1 MGLSNDLI
9 SQFVKATKDD
19 TKQKTESTVYGETV
33 YYKGETYVKLDGSEL
48 LTPVK
53 STTDTIPGDRVAVMI
68 KDHTATITG
77 NLSSPSARKSQVD
90 GIGNKISEFEIVIAD
105 KVSTKE
111 LDAERGRIDDLISD
125 NVFIKETLTAHDANI
140 TNLTTDNATINEKL
154 DANEADISKLKTD
167 KLDAEYASLNY
178 AKIDELNA
186 TDAKIGSLQS
196 VVGEFQN
203 LTTTNFAAVNGLID
217 DLEANKLSAK
227 DAELKYVNINWS
239 NIEKADIGEFFAKSG
254 IIENITVGDATI
266 TGNLVGITI
275 SGDLIEGN
283 TIVAEKLVIKG
294 EDGLY
299 YKLNTDGVKTETE
312 QTDYNSING
321 TVIKAKS
328 ITATKIDV
336 KDLVAF
342 DATIGGF
349 KITNNTIYSG
359 VKETVDNTTRGI
371 YLDNDGQIAF
381 GDTNNYIK
389 YYRNQNGDYK
399 LEITAENILFGSEK
413 KTVETV
419 VNENIG
425 TAVTENLGNYYTKG
439 ETEAAINLSAN
450 KITSTVSSTYATKTE
465 LSTVEQTTEGISV
478 RLTTAEGTIN
488 AANLN
493 ASNALSAANAAQ
505 TAVNDASKVATNY
518 LSFNG
523 NGLVIGDMTANTLGN
538 NVLIDSD
545 SLDIRQ
551 GTTVLA
557 SYGPEYIYIGKSN
570 RKATIDL
577 ADGVARLYNEDNTNE
592 DYSRFVI
599 EADHSIKLNTKH
611 GIFENVC
618 YENASEYSS
627 ASIDMETILPWDP
640 ESTQTKPVIT
650 LSATNSDIDGGTFYH
665 TSYIQVDS
673 EGITIDNNTGGMGDA
688 HSTIQLSGYST
699 AIITGELEIIASEP
713 IYIKDHLA
721 FPTAGKLYAWANDN
735 KGHIPVFEGVSSS
748 GNTVINY
755 GGYSNKCG
763 GTNIY
768 GTDVLLYSANAGNS
782 GYRPYFRAGD
792 VITANL
798 IYTAGFVSTGG
809 TKVYFTIP
817 LTRYVLGDPTITFT
831 STTGFI
837 IRQNGKYTHGS
848 ADGTYVKPKSVEV
861 TINSFGIRVN
871 ATFSKTTN
879 AVNNAPCG
887 IAWSGNITFS

>member
-9 SQFVKATKDD
+9 SQFVKVTKDN

-90 GIGNKISEFEIVIAD
+90 GIGNKISEFEIIIAD

-178 AKIDELNA
+178 AKIDALNA
-186 TDAKIGSLQS
+186 TDAKIGTLQGD
-196 VVGEFQN
+196 VGEFKN
-203 LTTTNFAAVNGLID
+203 LTTTNFAAINGLID

-254 IIENITVGDATI
+254 IIENVTVGDATI

-389 YYRNQNGDYK
+389 YYRDQNGDYK

-450 KITSTVSSTYATKTE
+450 TITSTVSSTYATKTE

-478 RLTTAEGTIN
+478 RLTTAEGNIN
-488 AANLN
+488 TANLN
-493 ASNALSAANAAQ
+493 ASNALSASNAAQ
-505 TAVNDASKVATNY
+505 AAVNDASKVATNY

-592 DYSRFVI
+592 NYSRFVI
-599 EADHSIKLNTKH
+599 EADHSIKLSTRN
-611 GIFENVC
+611 GIFEHVH
-618 YENASEYSS
+618 YDNASESS
-627 ASIDMETILPWDP
+627 EATIHMETILPWDP
-640 ESTQTKPVIT
+640 ESTQTKPLIT
-650 LSATNSDIDGGTFYH
+650 LSAINRDFNDTFYH
-665 TSYIQVDS
+665 TSYIEIESQ
-673 EGITIDNNTGGMGDA
+673 GITIDNNMRGDA
-688 HSTIQLSGYST
+688 HSRIHLAGYY
-699 AIITGELEIIASEP
+699 AYINAGQLEISASEP
-713 IYIKDHLA
+713 IYIYDHLA
-721 FPTAGKLYAWANDN
+721 FPTAGKLYGWANN
-735 KGHIPVFEGVSSS
+735 VGNIPVFEGVSTS

-755 GGYSNKCG
+755 GGYSNRCG

-768 GTDVLLYSANAGNS
+768 GTDVVLYSANAGNS
-782 GYRPYFRAGD
+782 GYRPYFRTGD

-798 IYTAGFVSTGG
+798 IHTAGFVSTKG
-809 TKVYFTIP
+809 TTVYFTIP

-831 STTGFI
+831 STTGFM

-848 ADGTYVKPKSVEV
+848 DAGKYVKPKSVEV
-861 TINSFGIRVN
+861 ALNSFGIRVN
-871 ATFSKTTN
+871 AVFSNATN

>member
-9 SQFVKATKDD
+9 SQFVKVTKDN

-154 DANEADISKLKTD
+154 TAAEADISKLKTD
-167 KLDAEYASLNY
+167 KLDAEYASINY
-178 AKIDELNA
+178 AKIDALNA
-186 TDAKIGSLQS
+186 TDAKIGTLQGD
-196 VVGEFQN
+196 VGEFKN

-227 DAELKYVNINWS
+227 DAELTYVNINWS
-239 NIEKADIGEFFAKSG
+239 NIGKADIGEFFAKSG

-349 KITNNTIYSG
+349 KITDSAIYSG

-450 KITSTVSSTYATKTE
+450 TITSTVSSTYATKTE

-478 RLTTAEGTIN
+478 RLTTAEGNIN
-488 AANLN
+488 AANSN
-493 ASNALSAANAAQ
+493 ASNALSASNAAQ
-505 TAVNDASKVATNY
+505 AAVNDASKVATNF

-611 GIFENVC
+611 GIFENVQ
-618 YENASEYSS
+618 YVNGNEASE
-627 ASIDMETILPWDP
+627 ATIHMETILPWDP
-640 ESTQTKPVIT
+640 ENTRTVPVIT
-650 LSATNSDIDGGTFYH
+650 LSASNYDSNGTFDYSSYIAVESTSVYLYSDIGGEE
-665 TSYIQVDS
+665 TSSI
-673 EGITIDNNTGGMGDA
+673 
-688 HSTIQLSGYST
+688 HLSGSSAYIN
-699 AIITGELEIIASEP
+699 ANYLEITASQP
-713 IYIKDHLA
+713 IMIHDSLA
-721 FPTAGKLYAWANDN
+721 FPTAGTIFAWANDRV
-735 KGHIPVFEGVSSS
+735 GYIPVFEGASSS

-755 GGYSNKCG
+755 GGY
-763 GTNIY
+763 TNNSGNTHIY
-768 GTDVLLYSANAGNS
+768 GNDINIFSANAGNS

-792 VITANL
+792 VITGDL
-798 IYTAGFVSTGG
+798 IHTAGYVSTGG

-817 LTRYVLGDPTITFT
+817 LTRPVLGNPTITFT
-831 STTGFI
+831 STTGFM

-861 TINSFGIRVN
+861 TVNNFGIRVN

-879 AVNNAPCG
+879 AVNNTPCG
-887 IAWSGNITFS
+887 IAWSGNIRFS

>member
-9 SQFVKATKDD
+9 SQFVKVTKDN

-125 NVFIKETLTAHDANI
+125 NVYVKETLTAHDANI

-186 TDAKIGSLQS
+186 TDAKIGTLQGD
-196 VVGEFQN
+196 VGEFKN
-203 LTTTNFAAVNGLID
+203 LTTTNFTAVNGLID

-227 DAELKYVNINWS
+227 DAELTYVNINWS
-239 NIEKADIGEFFAKSG
+239 NIGKTEIGEFFAKSG
-254 IIENITVGDATI
+254 IINNVIVGDETI
-266 TGNLVGITI
+266 TGKLVGVTI
-275 SGDLIEGN
+275 SGDLIEGD

-349 KITNNTIYSG
+349 KITNNAIYSG

-389 YYRNQNGDYK
+389 YYRDQNGDYK

-450 KITSTVSSTYATKTE
+450 TITSTVSSTYATKTE

-478 RLTTAEGTIN
+478 RLTTAEGNIN

-493 ASNALSAANAAQ
+493 ASNALSASNAAQ
-505 TAVNDASKVATNY
+505 AAVNDASKVATNF

-577 ADGVARLYNEDNTNE
+577 ADGVARLYNEDNSTNK
-592 DYSRFVI
+592 DFSRFVI

-611 GIFENVC
+611 GIFENV
-618 YENASEYSS
+618 YYVNDSEASE
-627 ASIDMETILPWDP
+627 ATIHMETLLPWDP
-640 ESTQTKPVIT
+640 ESTQTVPVIT
-650 LSATNSDIDGGTFYH
+650 LSATNYDSNATFYH
-665 TSYIQVDS
+665 NSYIQVES
-673 EGITIDNNTGGMGDA
+673 KGIVINSDRGGDECSNI
-688 HSTIQLSGYST
+688 HLSGSST
-699 AIITGELEIIASEP
+699 YINTNYLEITASQP
-713 IYIKDHLA
+713 IFIHDNLA
-721 FPTAGKLYAWANDN
+721 FPTNGKIFAWANDRI
-735 KGHIPVFEGVSSS
+735 GFIPVFEGVSSS

-755 GGYSNKCG
+755 GGYLNKCG
-763 GTNIY
+763 NTNIY
-768 GTDVLLYSANAGNS
+768 GTDILLYSANAGDS

-798 IYTAGFVSTGG
+798 IHTAGFVSTKG
-809 TKVYFTIP
+809 TTVYFSIP

-831 STTGFI
+831 STSGFI

-848 ADGTYVKPKSVEV
+848 DAGKYVKPKSVEV
-861 TINSFGIRVN
+861 ALNSFGIRVN
-871 ATFSKTTN
+871 AVFSNTTN

>member
-9 SQFVKATKDD
+9 SQFVKVTKDN

-33 YYKGETYVKLDGSEL
+33 YYKGETYVRLDGSEL

-77 NLSSPSARKSQVD
+77 NLSSPSARKKHVD
-90 GIGNKISEFEIVIAD
+90 EIGNKISEFEIIIAD

-154 DANEADISKLKTD
+154 TANEADISKLKTD

-178 AKIDELNA
+178 AKIDALNA

-203 LTTTNFAAVNGLID
+203 LTTTNFTAVNGLID

-227 DAELKYVNINWS
+227 DAELTYVNINWS
-239 NIEKADIGEFFAKSG
+239 NIGKTEIGEFFAKSG
-254 IIENITVGDATI
+254 IINNVIVGDETI
-266 TGNLVGITI
+266 TGKLVGVTI

-342 DATIGGF
+342 GATIGGF

-439 ETEAAINLSAN
+439 ETEAAISLSAN
-450 KITSTVSSTYATKTE
+450 TITSTVSSTYATKTE

-478 RLTTAEGTIN
+478 RLTTAEGNIN

-493 ASNALSAANAAQ
+493 ASNALSASNAAQ
-505 TAVNDASKVATNY
+505 AAVNDASKVATNY

-523 NGLVIGDMTANTLGN
+523 NGLVIGDMTSNTLGN

-545 SLDIRQ
+545 SLDIRR

-592 DYSRFVI
+592 NYSRFVI
-599 EADHSIKLNTKH
+599 EADHSIKLSTRN
-611 GIFENVC
+611 GIFEHVH
-618 YENASEYSS
+618 YDNASESS
-627 ASIDMETILPWDP
+627 EATIHMETILPWDP
-640 ESTQTKPVIT
+640 KSTQTKPIIT
-650 LSATNSDIDGGTFYH
+650 LSATNRDFNDTFYH
-665 TSYIQVDS
+665 NSYIQVES
-673 EGITIDNNTGGMGDA
+673 QGITIDNNMRGDA
-688 HSTIQLSGYST
+688 HSNIHLAGYYT
-699 AIITGELEIIASEP
+699 YINAGQLEITASEP
-713 IYIKDHLA
+713 IYIYDHLA
-721 FPTAGKLYAWANDN
+721 FPKTGKIYGWADG
-735 KGHIPVFEGVSSS
+735 KGNIPVFEGVSSS

-755 GGYSNKCG
+755 GGYSNNCG
-763 GTNIY
+763 STNIY
-768 GTDVLLYSANAGNS
+768 GTDVGLYSANAGNS

-798 IYTAGFVSTGG
+798 IHTAGFVSTDSS
-809 TKVYFTIP
+809 TVYFTIP
-817 LTRYVLGDPTITFT
+817 LTRYVLGNPTITFT
-831 STTGFI
+831 STSGFI

-848 ADGTYVKPKSVEV
+848 ASGKYVKPRSVEV
-861 TINSFGIRVN
+861 TVNSFGIRVN
-871 ATFSKTTN
+871 AVFSNKTN

-887 IAWSGNITFS
+887 IVWSGNITFS

>member
-1 MGLSNDLI
+1 MALSNDLI

-19 TKQKTESTVYGETV
+19 KKEKKETTVYGETV

-90 GIGNKISEFEIVIAD
+90 GIGNKISEFEIIIAD

-125 NVFIKETLTAHDANI
+125 NVFVKETLTAHDANI
-140 TNLTTDNATINEKL
+140 TNLTTDNANITEKL
-154 DANEADISKLKTD
+154 NANEADISKLKTD

-178 AKIDELNA
+178 AKIDALNA
-186 TDAKIGSLQS
+186 TDAKIGNLQS

-239 NIEKADIGEFFAKSG
+239 NIGKTEIGEFFAKSG

-389 YYRNQNGDYK
+389 YYRDQNGDYK

-478 RLTTAEGTIN
+478 RLTTAEGNIN
-488 AANLN
+488 TANSN
-493 ASNALSAANAAQ
+493 ASNALSASNAAQ
-505 TAVNDASKVATNY
+505 AAVNDASKVATNY
-518 LSFNG
+518 LRFNG

-577 ADGVARLYNEDNTNE
+577 ADGVARLYNEDNSTNK
-592 DYSRFVI
+592 DFSRFVI
-599 EADHSIKLNTKH
+599 ESEHSIKLNTKH
-611 GIFENVC
+611 GIFENVQ
-618 YENASEYSS
+618 YVNDSEASE
-627 ASIDMETILPWDP
+627 AIIHMETLLPWDP
-640 ESTQTKPVIT
+640 ESTQTVPLIT
-650 LSATNSDIDGGTFYH
+650 LSATNYDSNVTFYH
-665 TSYIQVDS
+665 NSYIQVES
-673 EGITIDNNTGGMGDA
+673 KGITINSDRGGDEA
-688 HSTIQLSGYST
+688 SLIHLSGSST
-699 AIITGELEIIASEP
+699 YINTNYLEITASQP
-713 IYIKDHLA
+713 IFIHDNLA
-721 FPTAGKLYAWANDN
+721 FPTTGKLFAWAND
-735 KGHIPVFEGVSSS
+735 GIGYIPVFEGVSSS

-763 GTNIY
+763 STNIY
-768 GTDVLLYSANAGNS
+768 GTDILLYSANAGDS

-792 VITANL
+792 VISANL
-798 IYTAGFVSTGG
+798 IHTAGFVSTGG

-817 LTRYVLGDPTITFT
+817 LTRCVLGDPTITFT
-831 STTGFI
+831 STTGFM

-848 ADGTYVKPKSVEV
+848 ADGTYVKPRSVEV
-861 TINSFGIRVN
+861 TVNSFGIRVN
-871 ATFSKTTN
+871 AVFSKTTN

>member
-178 AKIDELNA
+178 AKIDALNA

-217 DLEANKLSAK
+217 DLEASKLSAK

-299 YKLNTDGVKTETE
+299 YKLNTDGVKTEAE

-389 YYRNQNGDYK
+389 YYRDQNGDYK

-570 RKATIDL
+570 RKATINL

-599 EADHSIKLNTKH
+599 EADHSIKLNTKN
-611 GIFENVC
+611 GIFENVQ
-618 YENASEYSS
+618 YVNGNEASE
-627 ASIDMETILPWDP
+627 ANIHMETILPWDP
-640 ESTQTKPVIT
+640 ESTRTVPVIT
-650 LSATNSDIDGGTFYH
+650 LSASNYNSEGTFDH
-665 TSYIQVDS
+665 SSYIQVES
-673 EGITIDNNTGGMGDA
+673 EGIYLYSDRGGDETSNI
-688 HSTIQLSGYST
+688 HLSGSST
-699 AIITGELEIIASEP
+699 YINTNYLEISASQP
-713 IYIKDHLA
+713 IMIHDSLA
-721 FPTAGKLYAWANDN
+721 FPTNGKLFAWANDRI
-735 KGHIPVFEGVSSS
+735 GYIPVFEGVSSS

-755 GGYSNKCG
+755 GGYLNKCG
-763 GTNIY
+763 STNIY
-768 GTDVLLYSANAGNS
+768 GTDILLFSANAGDS

-798 IYTAGFVSTGG
+798 IHTAGFVSTGG

-831 STTGFI
+831 STTGFM

-861 TINSFGIRVN
+861 TLNSFGIRVN
-871 ATFSKTTN
+871 ATFSNTTN
-879 AVNNAPCG
+879 AVNNTPCG

>member
-9 SQFVKATKDD
+9 SQFVKVTKDN

-90 GIGNKISEFEIVIAD
+90 GIGNKISEFEIIIAD

-178 AKIDELNA
+178 AKIDALNA
-186 TDAKIGSLQS
+186 TDAKIGTLQGD
-196 VVGEFQN
+196 VGEFKN
-203 LTTTNFAAVNGLID
+203 LTTTNFTAVNGLID

-254 IIENITVGDATI
+254 IINNVTVGDATI

-349 KITNNTIYSG
+349 KITDSTIYSG

-389 YYRNQNGDYK
+389 YYRDQNGDYK

-450 KITSTVSSTYATKTE
+450 TITSTVSSTYATKTE

-478 RLTTAEGTIN
+478 RLTTAEGNIN
-488 AANLN
+488 TANLN
-493 ASNALSAANAAQ
+493 ASNALSASNAAQ
-505 TAVNDASKVATNY
+505 SAVNDASKVATNY

-577 ADGVARLYNEDNTNE
+577 ADGVARLYNEDNTND

-599 EADHSIKLNTKH
+599 EADNSISLNTRN
-611 GIFENVC
+611 GIYQNTFYDNTAE
-618 YENASEYSS
+618 S
-627 ASIDMETILPWDP
+627 ASTFIHAETYIPWS
-640 ESTQTKPVIT
+640 ESKEIKPIIKI
-650 LSATNSDIDGGTFYH
+650 SANRRDSAHTFYYESDIQMTTDSIQISCNNSDGFSNMIIKGYET
-665 TSYIQVDS
+665 YI
-673 EGITIDNNTGGMGDA
+673 NTGRL
-688 HSTIQLSGYST
+688 QL
-699 AIITGELEIIASEP
+699 AASEP
-713 IYIKDHLA
+713 IYIYSDMVLPNSGKIYGYSTSGNLITA
-721 FPTAGKLYAWANDN
+721 FEAQ
-735 KGHIPVFEGVSSS
+735 SSS
-748 GNTVINY
+748 NNVVINY
-755 GGYSNKCG
+755 GGYANNSGN
-763 GTNIY
+763 THIY
-768 GTDVLLYSANAGNS
+768 GNDINIYSANAGNS

-798 IYTAGFVSTGG
+798 IHTAGFVSTDS
-809 TKVYFTIP
+809 TTVYFTIP
-817 LTRYVLGDPTITFT
+817 LNRYVLGDPTITFT
-831 STTGFI
+831 STSGFI

-848 ADGTYVKPKSVEV
+848 ASGTYVKPKSVEV
-861 TINSFGIRVN
+861 TVNSFGIRVN
-871 ATFSKTTN
+871 AVFSKKTN

>member
-9 SQFVKATKDD
+9 SQFVKVTKDN

-154 DANEADISKLKTD
+154 TANEADISKLKTD
-167 KLDAEYASLNY
+167 KLDAEYASINY
-178 AKIDELNA
+178 AKIDALNA
-186 TDAKIGSLQS
+186 TDAKIGTLQGD
-196 VVGEFQN
+196 VGEFKN
-203 LTTTNFAAVNGLID
+203 LTTTNFTAVNGLID

-342 DATIGGF
+342 GATIGGF

-450 KITSTVSSTYATKTE
+450 TITSTVSSTYATKTE

-478 RLTTAEGTIN
+478 RLTTAEGNIN
-488 AANLN
+488 AANSN
-493 ASNALSAANAAQ
+493 ASNALSASNAAQ
-505 TAVNDASKVATNY
+505 AAVNDASKVATNY
-518 LSFNG
+518 LRFNG

-577 ADGVARLYNEDNTNE
+577 ADGVARLYNEDDTNE
-592 DYSRFVI
+592 NYSRFVI
-599 EADHSIKLNTKH
+599 EADNSIALNTKN
-611 GIFENVC
+611 GIFENVQ
-618 YENASEYSS
+618 YVNGNEASK
-627 ASIDMETILPWDP
+627 ANIHMRTILPWDP
-640 ESTQTKPVIT
+640 SSTQIVPVIT
-650 LSATNSDIDGGTFYH
+650 LSASNYDANGTFDYS
-665 TSYIQVDS
+665 SYIQVESTSVYLYSD
-673 EGITIDNNTGGMGDA
+673 IGGEDTSSI
-688 HSTIQLSGYST
+688 HLSGSST
-699 AIITGELEIIASEP
+699 YINANKLEITATQP
-713 IYIKDHLA
+713 IFIHDNLA
-721 FPTAGKLYAWANDN
+721 FPTTGTIFARANDRV
-735 KGHIPVFEGVSSS
+735 GYIPVFEGVSSS

-755 GGYSNKCG
+755 GGYVNKCG
-763 GTNIY
+763 ATNIY
-768 GTDVLLYSANAGNS
+768 GTDILLYSANAGDS
-782 GYRPYFRAGD
+782 GYRPYYRAGD

-798 IYTAGFVSTGG
+798 IHTAGFVSTRG

-817 LTRYVLGDPTITFT
+817 LTRYVLGNPTITFT

-848 ADGTYVKPKSVEV
+848 DDSTYVKPKSVEV
-861 TINSFGIRVN
+861 TLNNFGLRVN
-871 ATFSKTTN
+871 AVFSKTTN

-887 IAWSGNITFS
+887 IVWNGNITFS

>member
-19 TKQKTESTVYGETV
+19 TKQKNESTVYGETV

-90 GIGNKISEFEIVIAD
+90 GIGNKISEFEIIIAD

-154 DANEADISKLKTD
+154 TAAEADISKLKTD
-167 KLDAEYASLNY
+167 KLDAEYASINY
-178 AKIDELNA
+178 AKIDALNA
-186 TDAKIGSLQS
+186 TDAKIGTLQGD
-196 VVGEFQN
+196 VGEFKN

-227 DAELKYVNINWS
+227 DAELTYVNINWS
-239 NIEKADIGEFFAKSG
+239 NIGKADIGEFFAKSG

-349 KITNNTIYSG
+349 KITDNTIYSG

-450 KITSTVSSTYATKTE
+450 TITSTVSSTYATKTE

-478 RLTTAEGTIN
+478 RLTTAEGNIN
-488 AANLN
+488 AANLK
-493 ASNALSAANAAQ
+493 ASNALSASNAAQ
-505 TAVNDASKVATNY
+505 AAVNDASKVATNY

-523 NGLVIGDMTANTLGN
+523 NGLVIGDMTSNTLGN

-551 GTTVLA
+551 GNTVLA

-599 EADHSIKLNTKH
+599 EADHSIKLSTKN
-611 GIFENVC
+611 GIFENVH
-618 YENASEYSS
+618 YDNDSGSSE
-627 ASIDMETILPWDP
+627 ATIHMETLLPWDP
-640 ESTQTKPVIT
+640 ESTQTKPVIM
-650 LSATNSDIDGGTFYH
+650 LSTSNRDFNATFFHNSSILVE
-665 TSYIQVDS
+665 SQ
-673 EGITIDNNTGGMGDA
+673 GITINSNRGGDDNSN
-688 HSTIQLSGYST
+688 INLSGYHAFIT
-699 AIITGELEIIASEP
+699 AGQLEISASEP
-713 IYIKDHLA
+713 IYIYDHLA
-721 FPTAGKLYAWANDN
+721 FPTTGKIYGWSEYT
-735 KGHIPVFEGVSSS
+735 GGRIPVFEGVSSS

-763 GTNIY
+763 STNIY
-768 GTDVLLYSANAGNS
+768 GTDILLYSANAGNS

-792 VITANL
+792 VIEANL
-798 IYTAGFVSTGG
+798 IHTAGFVSTGG

-817 LTRYVLGDPTITFT
+817 LTRPVLGNPTITFT
-831 STTGFI
+831 STTGFM

-861 TINSFGIRVN
+861 TVNNFGIRVN

-879 AVNNAPCG
+879 AVNNTPCG
-887 IAWSGNITFS
+887 IAWSGNIRFS

>member
-9 SQFVKATKDD
+9 SQFVKVTKDN

-77 NLSSPSARKSQVD
+77 NLSSPSARKKHVD
-90 GIGNKISEFEIVIAD
+90 EIGNKISEFEIVIAD

-111 LDAERGRIDDLISD
+111 FDAERGRIDDLISD

-167 KLDAEYASLNY
+167 KLDAEYASINY
-178 AKIDELNA
+178 AKIDALNA
-186 TDAKIGSLQS
+186 TDAKIGTLQGD
-196 VVGEFQN
+196 VGEFKN
-203 LTTTNFAAVNGLID
+203 LTTTNFIAVNGLID

-227 DAELKYVNINWS
+227 DAELKYVNIDWT

-389 YYRNQNGDYK
+389 YYRDQNGDYK

-450 KITSTVSSTYATKTE
+450 RITSTVSSTYATKTE

-478 RLTTAEGTIN
+478 RLTTAEGNIN
-488 AANLN
+488 TANLN
-493 ASNALSAANAAQ
+493 ASNALSASNAAQ
-505 TAVNDASKVATNY
+505 AAVNDASKVATNY

-577 ADGVARLYNEDNTNE
+577 ADGVARLYNEDNTNK
-592 DYSRFVI
+592 DFSRFVI

-611 GIFENVC
+611 GIFENVR
-618 YENASEYSS
+618 YVNDSEASE
-627 ASIDMETILPWDP
+627 ATIHMETLLPWDP
-640 ESTQTKPVIT
+640 ESTQTVPVIT
-650 LSATNSDIDGGTFYH
+650 LSATNYDSNATFYH
-665 TSYIQVDS
+665 SSYIQVES
-673 EGITIDNNTGGMGDA
+673 KGITINTDKGGDEASNIHLSGHQTYINTG
-688 HSTIQLSGYST
+688 Y
-699 AIITGELEIIASEP
+699 LEISASQP
-713 IYIKDHLA
+713 IFIHDNLA
-721 FPTAGKLYAWANDN
+721 FPTTGKLFAWANDRI
-735 KGHIPVFEGVSSS
+735 GYIPVFEGVSSS

-755 GGYSNKCG
+755 GGYLNECG
-763 GTNIY
+763 STNIY
-768 GTDVLLYSANAGNS
+768 GTDILLYSANAGDS

-798 IYTAGFVSTGG
+798 IHTAGFVSTGG

-817 LTRYVLGDPTITFT
+817 LTRYVLGNPTITFT
-831 STTGFI
+831 STSGFM

-848 ADGTYVKPKSVEV
+848 ADGTYVKPRSVEV
-861 TINSFGIRVN
+861 TVNSFGIRVN

>member
-9 SQFVKATKDD
+9 SQFVKVTKDN
-19 TKQKTESTVYGETV
+19 TKQKNESTVYGETV

-53 STTDTIPGDRVAVMI
+53 STTDTIPGDRVSVMI

-154 DANEADISKLKTD
+154 TADEADISKLKTD

-178 AKIDELNA
+178 AKIDALNA

-227 DAELKYVNINWS
+227 DAELTYVNINWS
-239 NIEKADIGEFFAKSG
+239 NIGKTEIGEFFAKSG
-254 IIENITVGDATI
+254 IINNVTVGDETI
-266 TGNLVGITI
+266 TGKLVGVTI

-389 YYRNQNGDYK
+389 YYRDQNGDYK

-450 KITSTVSSTYATKTE
+450 TITSTVSSTYATKTE
-465 LSTVEQTTEGISV
+465 LSTIEQTTEGISV
-478 RLTTAEGTIN
+478 RLTTAEGNIN
-488 AANLN
+488 TANLN
-493 ASNALSAANAAQ
+493 ASNALSASNAAQ
-505 TAVNDASKVATNY
+505 AAVNDASKVATNY

-523 NGLVIGDMTANTLGN
+523 NGLVIGDMTSNTLGN

-545 SLDIRQ
+545 SLDIRR

-592 DYSRFVI
+592 NYSRFVI
-599 EADHSIKLNTKH
+599 EADNSISLNTRN
-611 GIFENVC
+611 GIYQNTFYDNTAE
-618 YENASEYSS
+618 S
-627 ASIDMETILPWDP
+627 ASTFIHAETYIPWS
-640 ESTQTKPVIT
+640 ESAEIKPIIT
-650 LSATNSDIDGGTFYH
+650 ISANRKGRANTFYYASDIQMTTDSIQIACNNSDGLSNMIIKGHET
-665 TSYIQVDS
+665 YIS
-673 EGITIDNNTGGMGDA
+673 TGRL
-688 HSTIQLSGYST
+688 QL
-699 AIITGELEIIASEP
+699 AASEP
-713 IYIKDHLA
+713 I
-721 FPTAGKLYAWANDN
+721 
-735 KGHIPVFEGVSSS
+735 HI
-748 GNTVINY
+748 Y
-755 GGYSNKCG
+755 GSDI
-763 GTNIY
+763 NIY
-768 GTDVLLYSANAGNS
+768 PTNAGNS
-782 GYRPYFRAGD
+782 GYRPYLRTGD
-792 VITANL
+792 VLTFDL
-798 IYTAGFVSTGG
+798 FTAGYVTGEGKDVHFV
-809 TKVYFTIP
+809 VP
-817 LTRYVLGDPTITFT
+817 LSKPIIGSPTITAT
-831 STTGFI
+831 STDGFQ
-837 IRQNGKYTHGS
+837 IRQNGKYCYGGNNS
-848 ADGTYVKPKSVEV
+848 TYVKPRSYSVGGTHANGIHIYV
-861 TINSFGIRVN
+861 RFANNTNITNNSSVGIRWN
-871 ATFSKTTN
+871 GK
-879 AVNNAPCG
+879 
-887 IAWSGNITFS
+887 ITFN

>member
-9 SQFVKATKDD
+9 SQFVKVTKDN

-154 DANEADISKLKTD
+154 TADEADISKLKTD

-178 AKIDELNA
+178 AKIDALNA
-186 TDAKIGSLQS
+186 TDAKIGTLQGD
-196 VVGEFQN
+196 VGEFKN
-203 LTTTNFAAVNGLID
+203 LTTTNFTAVNGLID

-227 DAELKYVNINWS
+227 DAELKYVNIDWS
-239 NIEKADIGEFFAKSG
+239 NIGKTEIGEFFAKSG
-254 IIENITVGDATI
+254 IIENVTVGDATI

-299 YKLNTDGVKTETE
+299 YKLNTDGVKIETE

-349 KITNNTIYSG
+349 KITNSTIYSG

-450 KITSTVSSTYATKTE
+450 TITSTVSSTYATKTE

-478 RLTTAEGTIN
+478 RLTTAEGNIN
-488 AANLN
+488 TANLN
-493 ASNALSAANAAQ
+493 ASNALSASNAAQ
-505 TAVNDASKVATNY
+505 AAVNDASKVATNY

-577 ADGVARLYNEDNTNE
+577 ADGVARLYNEDNTNK
-592 DYSRFVI
+592 DFSRFVI

-611 GIFENVC
+611 GIFENV
-618 YENASEYSS
+618 YYVNDSEASE
-627 ASIDMETILPWDP
+627 ATIHMETLLPWDP
-640 ESTQTKPVIT
+640 ESTQTVPVIT
-650 LSATNSDIDGGTFYH
+650 LSATNYDSNVTFYH
-665 TSYIQVDS
+665 SSYIQVES
-673 EGITIDNNTGGMGDA
+673 KGITINSDRGEDEASFIHLSGHQTYINTGM
-688 HSTIQLSGYST
+688 
-699 AIITGELEIIASEP
+699 LEISASQP
-713 IYIKDHLA
+713 IFIHDNLA
-721 FPTAGKLYAWANDN
+721 FPTTGKLFAWANDRI
-735 KGHIPVFEGVSSS
+735 GYIPVFEGVSSS

-755 GGYSNKCG
+755 GGYLNKCG
-763 GTNIY
+763 STNIY
-768 GTDVLLYSANAGNS
+768 GTDILLYSANAGDS
-782 GYRPYFRAGD
+782 GYRPYYRAGD

-798 IYTAGFVSTGG
+798 IHTAGYVSSGG
-809 TKVYFTIP
+809 AKVYFTIP

-861 TINSFGIRVN
+861 TVNNFGIRVN

-879 AVNNAPCG
+879 AANNAPCG

>member
-178 AKIDELNA
+178 AKIDALNA
-186 TDAKIGSLQS
+186 TDAKIGTLQGD
-196 VVGEFQN
+196 VGEFKN

-545 SLDIRQ
+545 SLDIRR

-599 EADHSIKLNTKH
+599 EADHSIKLNTKN
-611 GIFENVC
+611 GIFENVQ
-618 YENASEYSS
+618 YVNGNEASE
-627 ASIDMETILPWDP
+627 ANIHMETIIPWDP
-640 ESTQTKPVIT
+640 ESTRTVPVIT
-650 LSATNSDIDGGTFYH
+650 LSASNYNSEGTFDH
-665 TSYIQVDS
+665 ISYIQVES
-673 EGITIDNNTGGMGDA
+673 EGVYLYSDRGGDETSNI
-688 HSTIQLSGYST
+688 HLSGSST
-699 AIITGELEIIASEP
+699 YINTNYLEISASQP
-713 IYIKDHLA
+713 IMIYDSLA
-721 FPTAGKLYAWANDN
+721 FPTNGKLFAWANDRI
-735 KGHIPVFEGVSSS
+735 GYIPVFEGVSSS

-755 GGYSNKCG
+755 GGYLNKCG
-763 GTNIY
+763 STNIY
-768 GTDVLLYSANAGNS
+768 GTDILLYSANAGDS

-798 IYTAGFVSTGG
+798 IHTAGFVSTGG

-831 STTGFI
+831 STTGFM

-861 TINSFGIRVN
+861 TVNSFGIRVN
-871 ATFSKTTN
+871 ATFSNTTN
-879 AVNNAPCG
+879 AVNNTPCG

>member
-178 AKIDELNA
+178 AKIDALNA
-186 TDAKIGSLQS
+186 TDAKIGTLQGD
-196 VVGEFQN
+196 VGEFKN

-389 YYRNQNGDYK
+389 YYRDQNGDYK

-545 SLDIRQ
+545 SLDIRR

-599 EADHSIKLNTKH
+599 EADHSIKLNTKN
-611 GIFENVC
+611 GIFENVQ
-618 YENASEYSS
+618 YVNGNEASE
-627 ASIDMETILPWDP
+627 ANIHMETIIPWDP
-640 ESTQTKPVIT
+640 ESTRTVPVIT
-650 LSATNSDIDGGTFYH
+650 LSASNYNSEGTFDH
-665 TSYIQVDS
+665 ISYIQVES
-673 EGITIDNNTGGMGDA
+673 EGVYLYSDRGGDETSNI
-688 HSTIQLSGYST
+688 HLSGSST
-699 AIITGELEIIASEP
+699 YINTNYLEISASQP
-713 IYIKDHLA
+713 IMIYDSLA
-721 FPTAGKLYAWANDN
+721 FPTNGKLFAWANDRI
-735 KGHIPVFEGVSSS
+735 GYIPVFEGVSSS

-755 GGYSNKCG
+755 GGYLNKYG
-763 GTNIY
+763 STNIY
-768 GTDVLLYSANAGNS
+768 GTDILLYSANAGDS

-798 IYTAGFVSTGG
+798 IHTAGFVSTGG

-831 STTGFI
+831 STTGFM

-879 AVNNAPCG
+879 AVNNTPCG

>member
-9 SQFVKATKDD
+9 SQFVKVTKDN

-90 GIGNKISEFEIVIAD
+90 DIGNKISEFEIIIAD

-167 KLDAEYASLNY
+167 KLDAEYASINY
-178 AKIDELNA
+178 AKIDALNA
-186 TDAKIGSLQS
+186 TDAKIGTLQGD
-196 VVGEFQN
+196 VGEFKN

-227 DAELKYVNINWS
+227 DAELTYVNINWS
-239 NIEKADIGEFFAKSG
+239 NIGKADIGEFFAKSG

-349 KITNNTIYSG
+349 KITDSTIYSG

-389 YYRNQNGDYK
+389 YYRDQNGDYK

-450 KITSTVSSTYATKTE
+450 TITSTVSSTYATKTE

-478 RLTTAEGTIN
+478 RLTTAEGNIN
-488 AANLN
+488 TANLN
-493 ASNALSAANAAQ
+493 ASNALSASNAAQ
-505 TAVNDASKVATNY
+505 AAVNDASKVATNY

-577 ADGVARLYNEDNTNE
+577 ADGVARLYNEDNTNK
-592 DYSRFVI
+592 DFSRFVI

-611 GIFENVC
+611 GIFENV
-618 YENASEYSS
+618 YYVNDSEASE
-627 ASIDMETILPWDP
+627 ATIHMETLLPWDP
-640 ESTQTKPVIT
+640 ESTQTVPVIT
-650 LSATNSDIDGGTFYH
+650 LSATNYDSNVTFYH
-665 TSYIQVDS
+665 SSHIQVES
-673 EGITIDNNTGGMGDA
+673 KGITINSDRGGDETSFIHLSGSQTYINTGM
-688 HSTIQLSGYST
+688 
-699 AIITGELEIIASEP
+699 LEISASQP
-713 IYIKDHLA
+713 IFIHDNLA
-721 FPTAGKLYAWANDN
+721 FPTTGKLFAWANDRI
-735 KGHIPVFEGVSSS
+735 GYIPVFEGVSSS

-755 GGYSNKCG
+755 GGYLNKCG
-763 GTNIY
+763 NTNIY
-768 GTDVLLYSANAGNS
+768 GTDILLYSANAGDS

-798 IYTAGFVSTGG
+798 IHTAGYVSTSG

-817 LTRYVLGDPTITFT
+817 LTRYVLGDPTVTFT

-848 ADGTYVKPKSVEV
+848 DSNIYVKPKSVEV
-861 TINSFGIRVN
+861 ALNNFGLRVN
-871 ATFSKTTN
+871 AVFSKTTN

-887 IAWSGNITFS
+887 IVWNGNIKFS

>member
-9 SQFVKATKDD
+9 SQFVKVTKDN

-178 AKIDELNA
+178 AKIDALNA
-186 TDAKIGSLQS
+186 TDAKIGTLQGD
-196 VVGEFQN
+196 VGEFKN
-203 LTTTNFAAVNGLID
+203 LTTTNFTAVNGLID

-227 DAELKYVNINWS
+227 DAELKYVNIDWS
-239 NIEKADIGEFFAKSG
+239 NIGKADIGEFFAKSG
-254 IIENITVGDATI
+254 IIENVTVGDATI

-349 KITNNTIYSG
+349 KITNNAIYSG

-389 YYRNQNGDYK
+389 YYRDQNGDYK

-450 KITSTVSSTYATKTE
+450 TITSTVSSTYATKTE

-478 RLTTAEGTIN
+478 RLTTAEGNIN
-488 AANLN
+488 TANLN
-493 ASNALSAANAAQ
+493 ASNALSASNAAQ
-505 TAVNDASKVATNY
+505 AAVNDASKVATNY

-577 ADGVARLYNEDNTNE
+577 ADGVARLYNEDNTNK
-592 DYSRFVI
+592 DFSRFVI

-611 GIFENVC
+611 GIFENV
-618 YENASEYSS
+618 YYVNDSEASE
-627 ASIDMETILPWDP
+627 ATIHMETLLPWDP
-640 ESTQTKPVIT
+640 ESTQTVPVIT
-650 LSATNSDIDGGTFYH
+650 LSATNYDSNVTFYH
-665 TSYIQVDS
+665 SSYIQVES
-673 EGITIDNNTGGMGDA
+673 KGITINSDRGGDETSNIHLSGNQTYINTGM
-688 HSTIQLSGYST
+688 
-699 AIITGELEIIASEP
+699 LEISASQP
-713 IYIKDHLA
+713 IFIHDNLA
-721 FPTAGKLYAWANDN
+721 FPTTGKLFAWANDRI
-735 KGHIPVFEGVSSS
+735 GYIPVFEGVSSS

-755 GGYSNKCG
+755 GGYLNKCG
-763 GTNIY
+763 STNIY
-768 GTDVLLYSANAGNS
+768 GTDILLYSANAGDS

-798 IYTAGFVSTGG
+798 IHTAGYVSTKG
-809 TKVYFTIP
+809 TTVYFTIP

-831 STTGFI
+831 STTGFM

-848 ADGTYVKPKSVEV
+848 DTGKYVKPKSVEV
-861 TINSFGIRVN
+861 TVNSFGIRVN
-871 ATFSKTTN
+871 AVFSNTTN

>member
-9 SQFVKATKDD
+9 SQFVKVTKDN

-33 YYKGETYVKLDGSEL
+33 YYKGETYVRLDGSEL

-53 STTDTIPGDRVAVMI
+53 STTDTIPGDRVSVMI

-77 NLSSPSARKSQVD
+77 NLSSPSARKKHVD
-90 GIGNKISEFEIVIAD
+90 EIGNKISEFEIIIAD

-154 DANEADISKLKTD
+154 TAAEADISKLKTD
-167 KLDAEYASLNY
+167 KLDAEYASINY
-178 AKIDELNA
+178 AKIDALNA

-239 NIEKADIGEFFAKSG
+239 NIGKTEIGEFFAKSG

-505 TAVNDASKVATNY
+505 AAVNDASKVATNY

-545 SLDIRQ
+545 SLDIRR

-599 EADHSIKLNTKH
+599 EADNSISLNTRN
-611 GIFENVC
+611 GIYQNTFYDNT
-618 YENASEYSS
+618 AGS
-627 ASIDMETILPWDP
+627 ASTFIHAETYIPWS
-640 ESTQTKPVIT
+640 ESAEIKPIIT
-650 LSATNSDIDGGTFYH
+650 ISANRRGHANTFYYASDIQMTTDSIQITCNNSDGLSNMVIRGRET
-665 TSYIQVDS
+665 YI
-673 EGITIDNNTGGMGDA
+673 NTGRL
-688 HSTIQLSGYST
+688 QL
-699 AIITGELEIIASEP
+699 AASEP
-713 IYIKDHLA
+713 IDI
-721 FPTAGKLYAWANDN
+721 
-735 KGHIPVFEGVSSS
+735 
-748 GNTVINY
+748 Y
-755 GGYSNKCG
+755 GSDI
-763 GTNIY
+763 NIY
-768 GTDVLLYSANAGNS
+768 PTNAGNS
-782 GYRPYFRAGD
+782 GYRPYLRAGD
-792 VITANL
+792 VLTFNL
-798 IYTAGFVSTGG
+798 FTAGYVTGEGKDIHFV
-809 TKVYFTIP
+809 VP
-817 LTRYVLGDPTITFT
+817 LSKPIIGSPTITAT
-831 STTGFI
+831 STDGFQ
-837 IRQNGKYTHGS
+837 IRQNGKYCYGGNNS
-848 ADGTYVKPKSVEV
+848 TYVKPRSYSVAGTHANGIHV
-861 TINSFGIRVN
+861 YVKFANDTNITNNSSVGIRWN
-871 ATFSKTTN
+871 GK
-879 AVNNAPCG
+879 
-887 IAWSGNITFS
+887 ITFS

>member
-9 SQFVKATKDD
+9 SQFVKVTKDN

-178 AKIDELNA
+178 AKIDALNA
-186 TDAKIGSLQS
+186 TDAKIGTLQGE
-196 VVGEFQN
+196 VGEFKN
-203 LTTTNFAAVNGLID
+203 LTTTNFTAVNGLID
-217 DLEANKLSAK
+217 DLETNKLSAK

-254 IIENITVGDATI
+254 IIENVTVGDATI

-389 YYRNQNGDYK
+389 YYRDQNGDYK

-450 KITSTVSSTYATKTE
+450 TITSTVSSTYATKTE

-478 RLTTAEGTIN
+478 RLTTAEGNIN

-493 ASNALSAANAAQ
+493 ASNALSASNAAQ
-505 TAVNDASKVATNY
+505 AAVNDASKVATNY

-577 ADGVARLYNEDNTNE
+577 ADGVARLYNEDNTNN

-599 EADHSIKLNTKH
+599 EADNSISLNTRN
-611 GIFENVC
+611 GIYQNTFYDNTAE
-618 YENASEYSS
+618 S
-627 ASIDMETILPWDP
+627 ASAFIHAETYIPWS
-640 ESTQTKPVIT
+640 ESTEIKPIIKI
-650 LSATNSDIDGGTFYH
+650 SANRRDSANTFYYESDIQMTTDSIQISCNNSDGFSNMIIKGHET
-665 TSYIQVDS
+665 YI
-673 EGITIDNNTGGMGDA
+673 NTGRL
-688 HSTIQLSGYST
+688 QL
-699 AIITGELEIIASEP
+699 AASEP
-713 IYIKDHLA
+713 IYIYSNMVLPNSGKIYGYSTSGNLITA
-721 FPTAGKLYAWANDN
+721 FEAQ
-735 KGHIPVFEGVSSS
+735 SSS
-748 GNTVINY
+748 DNVVINY
-755 GGYSNKCG
+755 GGYANNSGN
-763 GTNIY
+763 THIY
-768 GTDVLLYSANAGNS
+768 GGDINIYSANAGNS
-782 GYRPYFRAGD
+782 GYRPYYRAGD

-798 IYTAGFVSTGG
+798 IHTAGFVSTKG

-817 LTRYVLGDPTITFT
+817 LTRYVLGDPTVTFT

-848 ADGTYVKPKSVEV
+848 DSDIYVKPKSVEV
-861 TINSFGIRVN
+861 ALNNFGLRVN
-871 ATFSKTTN
+871 AIFSKTTN

-887 IAWSGNITFS
+887 IVWSGNITFS

>member
-9 SQFVKATKDD
+9 SQFVKVTKDN

-33 YYKGETYVKLDGSEL
+33 YYKGETYVRLDGSEL

-154 DANEADISKLKTD
+154 TADEADISKLKTD

-178 AKIDELNA
+178 AKIDALNA
-186 TDAKIGSLQS
+186 TDAKIGTLQGD
-196 VVGEFQN
+196 VGEFKN
-203 LTTTNFAAVNGLID
+203 LTTTNFTAVNGLID

-227 DAELKYVNINWS
+227 DAELTYVNINWS
-239 NIEKADIGEFFAKSG
+239 NIGKTEIGEFFAKSG
-254 IIENITVGDATI
+254 IINNVIVGDETI
-266 TGNLVGITI
+266 TGKLVGVTI

-450 KITSTVSSTYATKTE
+450 TITSTVSSTYATKTE

-478 RLTTAEGTIN
+478 RLTTAEGNIN

-493 ASNALSAANAAQ
+493 ASNALSASNAAQ
-505 TAVNDASKVATNY
+505 AAVNDASKVATNY

-523 NGLVIGDMTANTLGN
+523 NGLVIGDMTSNTLGN

-577 ADGVARLYNEDNTNE
+577 ADGVARLYNEDDTNE
-592 DYSRFVI
+592 NYSRFVI
-599 EADHSIKLNTKH
+599 EADHSIKLSTRN
-611 GIFENVC
+611 GIFEKVR
-618 YENASEYSS
+618 YDNANESSS
-627 ASIDMETILPWDP
+627 AAIDMETILPWDP
-640 ESTQTKPVIT
+640 ESTAIKPVIT
-650 LSATNSDIDGGTFYH
+650 LSANNWDVDDTFYH

-673 EGITIDNNTGGMGDA
+673 QGIIIDNNMGGMGSDD
-688 HSTIQLSGYST
+688 HSIIHLSGYST
-699 AIITGELEIIASEP
+699 AINTGMLELSASEP
-713 IYIKDHLA
+713 IYIHDHLA
-721 FPTAGKLYAWANDN
+721 FPTAGKIYAWTDS
-735 KGHIPVFEGVSSS
+735 KGNIPVFEGVSSS

-792 VITANL
+792 VITASL
-798 IYTAGFVSTGG
+798 IHTAGFVSTDS
-809 TKVYFTIP
+809 TTVYFTIP

-831 STTGFI
+831 STTGFM

-848 ADGTYVKPKSVEV
+848 TSETYVKPKSVTV
-861 TINSFGIRVN
+861 SVNNFGIRVN
-871 ATFSKTTN
+871 AVFSKKTN
-879 AVNNAPCG
+879 AVNNTPCG
-887 IAWSGNITFS
+887 IAWGGTITFS

>member
-9 SQFVKATKDD
+9 SQFVKVTKDN

-33 YYKGETYVKLDGSEL
+33 YYKGETYVRLDGSEL

-90 GIGNKISEFEIVIAD
+90 GIGNKISEFEIIIAD

-154 DANEADISKLKTD
+154 TANEADISKLKTD

-178 AKIDELNA
+178 AKIDALNA

-203 LTTTNFAAVNGLID
+203 LTTTNFTAVNGLID

-227 DAELKYVNINWS
+227 DAELTYVNINWS
-239 NIEKADIGEFFAKSG
+239 NIGKTEIGEFFAKSG
-254 IIENITVGDATI
+254 IINNVIVGDETI
-266 TGNLVGITI
+266 TGKLVGVTI

-439 ETEAAINLSAN
+439 ETEAAISLSAN
-450 KITSTVSSTYATKTE
+450 TITSTVSSTYATKTE

-478 RLTTAEGTIN
+478 RLTTAEGNIN

-493 ASNALSAANAAQ
+493 ASNALSASNAAQ
-505 TAVNDASKVATNY
+505 AAVNDASKVATNY

-523 NGLVIGDMTANTLGN
+523 NGLVIGDMTSNTLGN

-545 SLDIRQ
+545 SLDIRR

-592 DYSRFVI
+592 NYSRFVI
-599 EADHSIKLNTKH
+599 EADHSIKLSTRN
-611 GIFENVC
+611 GIFEHVH
-618 YENASEYSS
+618 YDNASESS
-627 ASIDMETILPWDP
+627 EATIHMETILPWDP
-640 ESTQTKPVIT
+640 KSTQTKPIIT
-650 LSATNSDIDGGTFYH
+650 LSATNRDFNDTFYH
-665 TSYIQVDS
+665 NSYIQVES
-673 EGITIDNNTGGMGDA
+673 QGITIDNNMRGDA
-688 HSTIQLSGYST
+688 HSNIHLAGYYT
-699 AIITGELEIIASEP
+699 YINAGQLEITASEP
-713 IYIKDHLA
+713 IYIYDHLA
-721 FPTAGKLYAWANDN
+721 FPKTGKIYGWADG
-735 KGHIPVFEGVSSS
+735 KGNIPVFEGVSSS

-755 GGYSNKCG
+755 GGYSNNCG
-763 GTNIY
+763 STNIY
-768 GTDVLLYSANAGNS
+768 GTDVALYSANASNS
-782 GYRPYFRAGD
+782 GYRPYLRAGD
-792 VITANL
+792 VLTFDL
-798 IYTAGFVSTGG
+798 FTAGYVTGEGKLVHFV
-809 TKVYFTIP
+809 VP
-817 LTRYVLGDPTITFT
+817 LSKPIIGSPTITAT
-831 STTGFI
+831 STDGFQ
-837 IRQNGKYTHGS
+837 IRQNGKYCYGGNNS
-848 ADGTYVKPKSVEV
+848 TYVKPRSYSVGGTHANGIHVYV
-861 TINSFGIRVN
+861 TFANATNVTNNNSLGIRWN
-871 ATFSKTTN
+871 GK
-879 AVNNAPCG
+879 
-887 IAWSGNITFS
+887 ITFS

>member
-9 SQFVKATKDD
+9 SQFVKVTKDN

-178 AKIDELNA
+178 AKIDALNA
-186 TDAKIGSLQS
+186 TDAKIGTLQGE
-196 VVGEFQN
+196 VGEFKN
-203 LTTTNFAAVNGLID
+203 LTTTNFTAVNGLID

-254 IIENITVGDATI
+254 IIENVTVGDATI

-389 YYRNQNGDYK
+389 YYRDQNGDYK

-450 KITSTVSSTYATKTE
+450 TITSTVSSTYATKTE

-478 RLTTAEGTIN
+478 RLTTAEGNIN
-488 AANLN
+488 TANLN
-493 ASNALSAANAAQ
+493 ASNALSASNAAQ
-505 TAVNDASKVATNY
+505 SAVNDASKVATNY

-599 EADHSIKLNTKH
+599 EADNSISLNTRN
-611 GIFENVC
+611 GIYQNTFYDNTAE
-618 YENASEYSS
+618 S
-627 ASIDMETILPWDP
+627 ASAFIHAETYIPWS
-640 ESTQTKPVIT
+640 ESTEIKPIIKI
-650 LSATNSDIDGGTFYH
+650 SANRRDSANTFYYASDIQMTTDSIQISCNNSDGFSNMIIKGHET
-665 TSYIQVDS
+665 YI
-673 EGITIDNNTGGMGDA
+673 NTGRL
-688 HSTIQLSGYST
+688 QL
-699 AIITGELEIIASEP
+699 AASEP
-713 IYIKDHLA
+713 IYIYSDMVLPNSGKIYGYSTSGNLITA
-721 FPTAGKLYAWANDN
+721 FEAQ
-735 KGHIPVFEGVSSS
+735 SSS
-748 GNTVINY
+748 NNVVINY
-755 GGYSNKCG
+755 GGYANNSSN
-763 GTNIY
+763 TNIY
-768 GTDVLLYSANAGNS
+768 GGDINIYSANAGDS

-798 IYTAGFVSTGG
+798 IHTAGYVSTKG
-809 TKVYFTIP
+809 TTVYFTIP
-817 LTRYVLGDPTITFT
+817 LTRYVLGNPTITFT
-831 STTGFI
+831 STTGFM

-848 ADGTYVKPKSVEV
+848 DSGKYVKPKSVEV
-861 TINSFGIRVN
+861 AVNSFGIRVN
-871 ATFSKTTN
+871 AVFSNTTN

>member
-9 SQFVKATKDD
+9 SQFVKVTKDN

-167 KLDAEYASLNY
+167 KLDVEYASLNY
-178 AKIDELNA
+178 AKIDALNA
-186 TDAKIGSLQS
+186 TDAKIGTLQGD
-196 VVGEFQN
+196 VGEFKN

-239 NIEKADIGEFFAKSG
+239 NIDKADIGEFFAKSG
-254 IIENITVGDATI
+254 IINNVTVGDATI

-349 KITNNTIYSG
+349 KITDSTIYSG

-389 YYRNQNGDYK
+389 YYRDQNGDYK

-425 TAVTENLGNYYTKG
+425 TSVTENLGNYYTKG

-450 KITSTVSSTYATKTE
+450 TITSTVSSTYATKTE

-478 RLTTAEGTIN
+478 RLTTAEGNIN
-488 AANLN
+488 TANLN
-493 ASNALSAANAAQ
+493 ASNALSASNAAQ
-505 TAVNDASKVATNY
+505 AAVNDASKVATNY

-577 ADGVARLYNEDNTNE
+577 ADGVARLYNEDNTNK
-592 DYSRFVI
+592 DFSRFVI

-611 GIFENVC
+611 GIFENVQ
-618 YENASEYSS
+618 YVNDSEASE
-627 ASIDMETILPWDP
+627 ATIHMETLLPWDP
-640 ESTQTKPVIT
+640 ESTQTVPVIT
-650 LSATNSDIDGGTFYH
+650 LSATNYDSNATFYH
-665 TSYIQVDS
+665 SSYIQVES
-673 EGITIDNNTGGMGDA
+673 KGITINNDRGADEASMIHLSGSQTYINTGM
-688 HSTIQLSGYST
+688 
-699 AIITGELEIIASEP
+699 LEISASQP
-713 IYIKDHLA
+713 IFIHDNLA
-721 FPTAGKLYAWANDN
+721 FPTTGKLFAWANDRI
-735 KGHIPVFEGVSSS
+735 GYIPVFEGVSSS

-755 GGYSNKCG
+755 GGYLNKCG
-763 GTNIY
+763 STNIY
-768 GTDVLLYSANAGNS
+768 GTDILLYSANAGDS
-782 GYRPYFRAGD
+782 GYRPYYRAGD

-798 IYTAGFVSTGG
+798 IHTAGFVSTSG

-817 LTRYVLGDPTITFT
+817 LTRYVLGDPTVTFT

-848 ADGTYVKPKSVEV
+848 DSNIYVKPKSVEV
-861 TINSFGIRVN
+861 ALNSFGLRVN
-871 ATFSKTTN
+871 AVFSKTTN

-887 IAWSGNITFS
+887 IVWNGNIKFS

>member
-9 SQFVKATKDD
+9 SQFVKVTKDN

-90 GIGNKISEFEIVIAD
+90 GIGNKISEFEIIIAD

-178 AKIDELNA
+178 AKIDALNA
-186 TDAKIGSLQS
+186 TDAKIGTLQGD
-196 VVGEFQN
+196 VGEFKN

-254 IIENITVGDATI
+254 IIENVTVGDATI

-450 KITSTVSSTYATKTE
+450 TITSTVSSTYATKTE

-478 RLTTAEGTIN
+478 RLTTAEGNIN
-488 AANLN
+488 TANLN
-493 ASNALSAANAAQ
+493 ASNALSASNAAQ
-505 TAVNDASKVATNY
+505 AAVNDASKVATNY

-577 ADGVARLYNEDNTNE
+577 ADGVARLYNEDNTNK
-592 DYSRFVI
+592 DFSRFVI

-611 GIFENVC
+611 GIFENV
-618 YENASEYSS
+618 YYVDDSQASE
-627 ASIDMETILPWDP
+627 ATIHMETLLPWDP
-640 ESTQTKPVIT
+640 GSIQKVPIIT
-650 LSATNSDIDGGTFYH
+650 LSATNYDSNITFYH
-665 TSYIQVDS
+665 SSRIQVES
-673 EGITIDNNTGGMGDA
+673 KGITINSDTGKEDV
-688 HSTIQLSGYST
+688 S
-699 AIITGELEIIASEP
+699 IIHLYGPETYINAGLLEISSSQP
-713 IYIKDHLA
+713 IFIHDHLA
-721 FPTAGKLYAWANDN
+721 FPTAGKLFAWANDRIGN
-735 KGHIPVFEGVSSS
+735 IPVFEGVSTS

-755 GGYSNKCG
+755 GGYSNRCG

-768 GTDVLLYSANAGNS
+768 GTDVVLYSANAGNS

-798 IYTAGFVSTGG
+798 IHTAGFVSTDSS
-809 TKVYFTIP
+809 TVYFTIP

-831 STTGFI
+831 STSGFI

-848 ADGTYVKPKSVEV
+848 ASGKYVKPKSVEV
-861 TINSFGIRVN
+861 AVNNFGIRVN
-871 ATFSKTTN
+871 AVFSNKTN

>member
-9 SQFVKATKDD
+9 SQFVKVTKDN

-90 GIGNKISEFEIVIAD
+90 GIGNKISEFEIIIAD

-178 AKIDELNA
+178 AKIDALNA

-227 DAELKYVNINWS
+227 DAELKYVNIDWS
-239 NIEKADIGEFFAKSG
+239 NIGKADIGEFFAKSG
-254 IIENITVGDATI
+254 IIENVTVGDATI

-389 YYRNQNGDYK
+389 YYRDQNGDYK

-450 KITSTVSSTYATKTE
+450 TITSTVSSTYATKTE

-478 RLTTAEGTIN
+478 RLTTAEGNIN
-488 AANLN
+488 TANSN
-493 ASNALSAANAAQ
+493 ASNALSASNAAQ
-505 TAVNDASKVATNY
+505 AAVNDASKVATNY

-599 EADHSIKLNTKH
+599 EADHSIKLSTRN
-611 GIFENVC
+611 GIFENV
-618 YENASEYSS
+618 YYDNASESSS
-627 ASIDMETILPWDP
+627 ATIDMETILPWDP

-650 LSATNSDIDGGTFYH
+650 LSATNRDFNDTFYH
-665 TSYIQVDS
+665 TSYIQVES
-673 EGITIDNNTGGMGDA
+673 QGIIIDNNMRGDA
-688 HSTIQLSGYST
+688 HSNIHLAGYN
-699 AIITGELEIIASEP
+699 AYINAGQLEISASEP
-713 IYIKDHLA
+713 IYIYDHLA
-721 FPTAGKLYAWANDN
+721 FPTAGKLYAWANDRIGN
-735 KGHIPVFEGVSSS
+735 IPVFEGVSTS

-755 GGYSNKCG
+755 GGYSNRCG

-768 GTDVLLYSANAGNS
+768 GTDVVLYSANAGNS

-798 IYTAGFVSTGG
+798 IHTAGFVSTGG
-809 TKVYFTIP
+809 SKVYFTIP

-831 STTGFI
+831 STTGFM

-861 TINSFGIRVN
+861 TVNSFGIRVN

-879 AVNNAPCG
+879 AVNNTPCG

>member
-9 SQFVKATKDD
+9 SQFVKVTKDN

-178 AKIDELNA
+178 AKIDALNA
-186 TDAKIGSLQS
+186 TDAKIGTLQGD
-196 VVGEFQN
+196 VGEFKN
-203 LTTTNFAAVNGLID
+203 LTTTNFTAVNGLID

-227 DAELKYVNINWS
+227 DAELTYVNINWS
-239 NIEKADIGEFFAKSG
+239 NIGKTEIGEFFAKSG
-254 IIENITVGDATI
+254 IINNVTVGDETI
-266 TGNLVGITI
+266 TGKLVGVTI

-450 KITSTVSSTYATKTE
+450 TITSTVSSTYATKTE

-478 RLTTAEGTIN
+478 RLTTAEGNIN

-493 ASNALSAANAAQ
+493 ASNALSASNAAQ
-505 TAVNDASKVATNY
+505 AAVNDASKVATNY

-545 SLDIRQ
+545 SLDIRR

-577 ADGVARLYNEDNTNE
+577 ADGVARLYNEDSTNE

-599 EADHSIKLNTKH
+599 EADHSIKLSTRH
-611 GIFENVC
+611 GIFENV
-618 YENASEYSS
+618 YYDNASESSS
-627 ASIDMETILPWDP
+627 ATIHMETILPWDP
-640 ESTQTKPVIT
+640 ESTQTKPAIT
-650 LSATNSDIDGGTFYH
+650 LSTTNRDFNDTFYH
-665 TSYIQVDS
+665 SSYIQVES
-673 EGITIDNNTGGMGDA
+673 QGIIIDNNMGNDS
-688 HSTIQLSGYST
+688 HSNIHLAGYF
-699 AIITGELEIIASEP
+699 AYINAGQLEISASEP
-713 IYIKDHLA
+713 IYIHDSLA
-721 FPTAGKLYAWANDN
+721 FPTAGKLYGWANDRVGN
-735 KGHIPVFEGVSSS
+735 IPVFEGVSTS

-763 GTNIY
+763 GTNVY
-768 GTDVLLYSANAGNS
+768 GTDVALYSANAGNS

-798 IYTAGFVSTGG
+798 IHTTGFVSTSG

-817 LTRYVLGDPTITFT
+817 LTRYVLGDPTVTFT

-848 ADGTYVKPKSVEV
+848 DSNIYVKPKSVEV
-861 TINSFGIRVN
+861 ALNNFGLRVN
-871 ATFSKTTN
+871 AVFSKTTN

-887 IAWSGNITFS
+887 IVWNGNIKFS

>member
-9 SQFVKATKDD
+9 SQFVKVTKDN
-19 TKQKTESTVYGETV
+19 TKRKTESTVYGETV

-178 AKIDELNA
+178 AKIDALNA
-186 TDAKIGSLQS
+186 TDAKIGTLQGD
-196 VVGEFQN
+196 VGEFKN

-239 NIEKADIGEFFAKSG
+239 NIGKTEIGEFFAKSG
-254 IIENITVGDATI
+254 IINNVTVGDATI

-389 YYRNQNGDYK
+389 YYRDQNGDYK

-439 ETEAAINLSAN
+439 ETEAAISLSAN

-478 RLTTAEGTIN
+478 RLTTAEGNIN
-488 AANLN
+488 TANLN
-493 ASNALSAANAAQ
+493 ASNALSASNAAQ
-505 TAVNDASKVATNY
+505 AAVNDASKVATNY

-557 SYGPEYIYIGKSN
+557 SYGPEYIYIGKNN

-577 ADGVARLYNEDNTNE
+577 ADGVARLYNEDNTNK

-599 EADHSIKLNTKH
+599 DANHSIKLNTRH
-611 GIFENVC
+611 GIFENVH
-618 YENASEYSS
+618 YDNTSESS
-627 ASIDMETILPWDP
+627 EATIHMETLLPWDP
-640 ESTQTKPVIT
+640 KDTGIRPLIT
-650 LSATNSDIDGGTFYH
+650 LSATHRDFNSTFYH
-665 TSYIQVDS
+665 NSYIQVES
-673 EGITIDNNTGGMGDA
+673 QGITIDNNMGNDS
-688 HSTIQLSGYST
+688 HSNIQLAGYH
-699 AIITGELEIIASEP
+699 AYINAGQLEISASEP
-713 IYIKDHLA
+713 IYIYDHLA
-721 FPTAGKLYAWANDN
+721 FPTAGKLFAWANDRIGN
-735 KGHIPVFEGVSSS
+735 IPVFEGVSTS

-755 GGYSNKCG
+755 GGYSNRCG

-768 GTDVLLYSANAGNS
+768 GTDVVLYSANAGNS
-782 GYRPYFRAGD
+782 GYRPYFRDGD

-798 IYTAGFVSTGG
+798 INTAGYVSTKG
-809 TKVYFTIP
+809 TTVYFTIP

-831 STTGFI
+831 STTGFM

-848 ADGTYVKPKSVEV
+848 DAGKYVKPRSVEV
-861 TINSFGIRVN
+861 AVNSFGIRVN
-871 ATFSKTTN
+871 AVFSNTTN

>member
-9 SQFVKATKDD
+9 SQFVKVTKDN

-154 DANEADISKLKTD
+154 TADEADISKLKTD

-178 AKIDELNA
+178 AKIDALNA
-186 TDAKIGSLQS
+186 TDAKIGTLQGD
-196 VVGEFQN
+196 VGEFKN

-227 DAELKYVNINWS
+227 DAELKYVNIGWS
-239 NIEKADIGEFFAKSG
+239 NIGKTEIGEFFAKSG

-299 YKLNTDGVKTETE
+299 YKLNTDGVKIETE

-439 ETEAAINLSAN
+439 ETEAAINLSGDT
-450 KITSTVSSTYATKTE
+450 IISTVSSTYATKTE

-478 RLTTAEGTIN
+478 RLTTAEGNIN
-488 AANLN
+488 TANLN
-493 ASNALSAANAAQ
+493 ASNALSASNAAQ
-505 TAVNDASKVATNY
+505 AAVNDASKVATNY

-523 NGLVIGDMTANTLGN
+523 NGLVIGDMTSNTLGN

-577 ADGVARLYNEDNTNE
+577 ADGVARLYNEDDTNE

-599 EADHSIKLNTKH
+599 EADNSISLNAKN
-611 GIFENVC
+611 GIYHDTFYDNAVEAAATFIHAETYVPWSENT
-618 YENASEYSS
+618 EIKPIITIS
-627 ASIDMETILPWDP
+627 ANRADYANTFNYI
-640 ESTQTKPVIT
+640 
-650 LSATNSDIDGGTFYH
+650 SDIQMTTDSIQISCDNGDGFSNMIIKGYET
-665 TSYIQVDS
+665 YI
-673 EGITIDNNTGGMGDA
+673 NTGRL
-688 HSTIQLSGYST
+688 QLS
-699 AIITGELEIIASEP
+699 ASEP
-713 IYIKDHLA
+713 IRIYSGIELPNSGKIYGRSTSGDLITA
-721 FPTAGKLYAWANDN
+721 FEAQ
-735 KGHIPVFEGVSSS
+735 SSS
-748 GNTVINY
+748 NNVVINY
-755 GGYSNKCG
+755 GGYVNNSSS
-763 GTNIY
+763 TNIY
-768 GTDVLLYSANAGNS
+768 GSDVNIYSADAGNV
-782 GYRPYFRAGD
+782 GVRPYYRAGD
-792 VITANL
+792 YIGESTL
-798 IYTAGFVSTGG
+798 YTTGFVSSE
-809 TKVYFTIP
+809 KKNVYFTIP
-817 LTRYVLGDPTITFT
+817 LSKPIAGDPTITVT
-831 STTGFI
+831 SVSGFI

-848 ADGTYVKPKSVEV
+848 GSTTYVKPRSITVAK
-861 TINSFGIRVN
+861 NAFGLRVI
-871 ATFSKTTN
+871 ATFSSTTN
-879 AVNNAPCG
+879 AVNNASCG
-887 IAWSGNITFS
+887 IAFNGRVAFS

>member
-9 SQFVKATKDD
+9 SQFVKVTKDN

-53 STTDTIPGDRVAVMI
+53 STTDTIPGDRVSVMI

-178 AKIDELNA
+178 AKIDELKA
-186 TDAKIGSLQS
+186 TDAKIGTLQGD
-196 VVGEFQN
+196 VGEFKN
-203 LTTTNFAAVNGLID
+203 LTTTNFTAVNGLID

-227 DAELKYVNINWS
+227 DAELTYVNINWS
-239 NIEKADIGEFFAKSG
+239 NIGKTEIGEFFAKSG
-254 IIENITVGDATI
+254 IIENVTVGDATI

-349 KITNNTIYSG
+349 KITDNTIYSG

-389 YYRNQNGDYK
+389 YYRDQNGDYK

-450 KITSTVSSTYATKTE
+450 TITSTVSSTYATKTE

-478 RLTTAEGTIN
+478 RLTTAEGNIN
-488 AANLN
+488 TANLN
-493 ASNALSAANAAQ
+493 ASNALSASNAAQ
-505 TAVNDASKVATNY
+505 AAVNDASKVATNY

-577 ADGVARLYNEDNTNE
+577 ADGVARLYNEDNTND

-599 EADHSIKLNTKH
+599 EADNSISLNTRN
-611 GIFENVC
+611 GIYQNTFYDNTAE
-618 YENASEYSS
+618 S
-627 ASIDMETILPWDP
+627 ASTFIHAETYIPWS
-640 ESTQTKPVIT
+640 ESQEIKPIIKI
-650 LSATNSDIDGGTFYH
+650 SANRRDSANTFYYASDIQMTTDSIQISCNNSDGFSNMIIKGYET
-665 TSYIQVDS
+665 YI
-673 EGITIDNNTGGMGDA
+673 NTGRL
-688 HSTIQLSGYST
+688 QL
-699 AIITGELEIIASEP
+699 AASEP
-713 IYIKDHLA
+713 IYIYSDMVLPNSGKIYGYSTSGNLITA
-721 FPTAGKLYAWANDN
+721 FEAQ
-735 KGHIPVFEGVSSS
+735 SSS
-748 GNTVINY
+748 NNVVINY
-755 GGYSNKCG
+755 GGYANNSGN
-763 GTNIY
+763 THIY
-768 GTDVLLYSANAGNS
+768 GDDINIYSANAGNS

-792 VITANL
+792 VLTFDL
-798 IYTAGFVSTGG
+798 FTAGYVTGSGKDIHFV
-809 TKVYFTIP
+809 VP
-817 LTRYVLGDPTITFT
+817 LSKPILGNPTITAT
-831 STTGFI
+831 STDGFQ
-837 IRQNGKYTHGS
+837 IRQNNKYCYG
-848 ADGTYVKPKSVEV
+848 GNNNTYVKPRSYSVSGAHANGIHIYV
-861 TINSFGIRVN
+861 TFANNTNITNNNSVGIRWN
-871 ATFSKTTN
+871 GK
-879 AVNNAPCG
+879 
-887 IAWSGNITFS
+887 ITFS

>member
-9 SQFVKATKDD
+9 SQFVKVTKDN

-154 DANEADISKLKTD
+154 NANEADISKLKTD

-178 AKIDELNA
+178 AKIDALNA
-186 TDAKIGSLQS
+186 TDAKIGTLQGD
-196 VVGEFQN
+196 VGEFKN
-203 LTTTNFAAVNGLID
+203 LTTTNFTAVNGLID

-239 NIEKADIGEFFAKSG
+239 NIGKADIGEFFAKSG

-349 KITNNTIYSG
+349 KITDSAIYSG

-439 ETEAAINLSAN
+439 ETEAAINLKGDS
-450 KITSTVSSTYATKTE
+450 IISSVSSTYATKTE
-465 LSTVEQTTEGISV
+465 LSTVEQTAEGISV
-478 RLTTAEGTIN
+478 RLTTAEGNIN
-488 AANLN
+488 TANLN
-493 ASNALSAANAAQ
+493 ASNALSASNAAQ
-505 TAVNDASKVATNY
+505 AAVNDASKVATNY
-518 LSFNG
+518 LSFND

-577 ADGVARLYNEDNTNE
+577 ADGVARLYNEDDTNE

-599 EADHSIKLNTKH
+599 EADHSIKLNTRH
-611 GIFENVC
+611 GIFENV
-618 YENASEYSS
+618 YYDNASESSS
-627 ASIDMETILPWDP
+627 ATIDMETILPWDP

-650 LSATNSDIDGGTFYH
+650 LSATNRDFNDTFYH
-665 TSYIQVDS
+665 NSYIQVES
-673 EGITIDNNTGGMGDA
+673 QGITIDNNMRGDA
-688 HSTIQLSGYST
+688 HSNIHLSGYY
-699 AIITGELEIIASEP
+699 AYINAGQLEISVSEP
-713 IYIKDHLA
+713 LYIHDHIA
-721 FPTAGKLYAWANDN
+721 FPTAGKLYAWANDRIGN
-735 KGHIPVFEGVSSS
+735 IPVFEGVSTS

-755 GGYSNKCG
+755 GGYSNRCG
-763 GTNIY
+763 GTNVY
-768 GTDVLLYSANAGNS
+768 GTDVVLYSANAGNS

-798 IYTAGFVSTGG
+798 IHTAGFVSTGG

-831 STTGFI
+831 STTGFM

-861 TINSFGIRVN
+861 TVNSFGIRVN

-887 IAWSGNITFS
+887 IAWSGNIKFS

>member
-9 SQFVKATKDD
+9 SQFVKVTKDN

-125 NVFIKETLTAHDANI
+125 NVYVKETLTAHDANI

-186 TDAKIGSLQS
+186 TDAKIGTLQGD
-196 VVGEFQN
+196 VGEFKN
-203 LTTTNFAAVNGLID
+203 LTTTNFTAVNGLID

-227 DAELKYVNINWS
+227 DAELTYVNINWS
-239 NIEKADIGEFFAKSG
+239 NIGKTEIGEFFAKSG
-254 IIENITVGDATI
+254 IINNVIVGDETI
-266 TGNLVGITI
+266 TGKLVGVTI

-349 KITNNTIYSG
+349 KITDNTIYSG

-450 KITSTVSSTYATKTE
+450 TITSTVSSTYATKTE

-478 RLTTAEGTIN
+478 RLTTAEGNIN
-488 AANLN
+488 TANLN
-493 ASNALSAANAAQ
+493 ASNALSASNAAQ
-505 TAVNDASKVATNY
+505 AAVNDASKVATNY

-577 ADGVARLYNEDNTNE
+577 ADGVARLYNEDDTNE
-592 DYSRFVI
+592 NYSRFVI
-599 EADHSIKLNTKH
+599 EADNSISLNTKN
-611 GIFENVC
+611 GIYHHTF
-618 YENASEYSS
+618 YDNASESAEATIHSQTYS
-627 ASIDMETILPWDP
+627 PWFGEVELNP
-640 ESTQTKPVIT
+640 YIT
-650 LSATNSDIDGGTFYH
+650 LSVTHRDYADTFH
-665 TSYIQVDS
+665 DSSYINIYTGYIVLGCSNEYGNSYFHLRGDS
-673 EGITIDNNTGGMGDA
+673 LGITTGLLNIATGQPVIINNGIKLPNTEKIYGENSSGD
-688 HSTIQLSGYST
+688 L
-699 AIITGELEIIASEP
+699 IA
-713 IYIKDHLA
+713 
-721 FPTAGKLYAWANDN
+721 
-735 KGHIPVFEGVSSS
+735 VFEAQSSS
-748 GNTVINY
+748 NNVVINY
-755 GGYSNKCG
+755 GGYENNSGN
-763 GTNIY
+763 THIY
-768 GTDVLLYSANAGNS
+768 GNDINIYSANAGNS

-798 IYTAGFVSTGG
+798 IHTAGFVSTKG
-809 TKVYFTIP
+809 TTVYFTIP
-817 LTRYVLGDPTITFT
+817 LTRCVLGNPTITFT
-831 STTGFI
+831 STSGFI
-837 IRQNGKYTHGS
+837 IRQNGNYTHGS
-848 ADGTYVKPKSVEV
+848 DAGKYVKPKSVEV
-861 TINSFGIRVN
+861 AVNSFGIRVN
-871 ATFSKTTN
+871 AVFSNTTN

>member
-19 TKQKTESTVYGETV
+19 KKEKKETTVYGETV

-154 DANEADISKLKTD
+154 TAAEADISKLKTD
-167 KLDAEYASLNY
+167 KLDAEYASINY
-178 AKIDELNA
+178 AKIDALNA
-186 TDAKIGSLQS
+186 TDAKIGTLQGD
-196 VVGEFQN
+196 VGEFKN
-203 LTTTNFAAVNGLID
+203 LTTTNFTAVNGLID

-283 TIVAEKLVIKG
+283 TIIAEKLVIKG

-299 YKLNTDGVKTETE
+299 YKLNTDGVKTEAE

-478 RLTTAEGTIN
+478 RLTTAEGNIN
-488 AANLN
+488 TANLN
-493 ASNALSAANAAQ
+493 ASNALSASNAAQ
-505 TAVNDASKVATNY
+505 AAVNDASKVATNY

-523 NGLVIGDMTANTLGN
+523 NGLVIGDMTSNTLGN

-545 SLDIRQ
+545 SLDIRR

-599 EADHSIKLNTKH
+599 EADHSIKLNTKN
-611 GIFENVC
+611 GIFENVQ
-618 YENASEYSS
+618 YVNGNEVSE
-627 ASIDMETILPWDP
+627 ANIHMETILPWDP
-640 ESTQTKPVIT
+640 ESTRTVPVIT
-650 LSATNSDIDGGTFYH
+650 LSASNYNSEGTFDH
-665 TSYIQVDS
+665 ISYIQVES
-673 EGITIDNNTGGMGDA
+673 ESVYLYSDRGGEET
-688 HSTIQLSGYST
+688 SSILLSGSST
-699 AIITGELEIIASEP
+699 YIDANYLEIKASQP
-713 IYIKDHLA
+713 IMIHDHLA
-721 FPTAGKLYAWANDN
+721 FPTAGKLYAWSTDAGN
-735 KGHIPVFEGVSSS
+735 IPVFEGVSSS

-755 GGYSNKCG
+755 GGYSNRCG

-768 GTDVLLYSANAGNS
+768 GTDVVLYSANAGNS
-782 GYRPYFRAGD
+782 GYRPYYRAGD

-798 IYTAGFVSTGG
+798 IHTAGFVSTRG

-817 LTRYVLGDPTITFT
+817 LTRYVLGDPTVTFT

-848 ADGTYVKPKSVEV
+848 DDGTYVKPKSVEV
-861 TINSFGIRVN
+861 AVNNFGIRVN

-879 AVNNAPCG
+879 AVNNTPCG

>member
-178 AKIDELNA
+178 AKIDALNA

-389 YYRNQNGDYK
+389 YYRDQNGDYK

-570 RKATIDL
+570 RKATINL

-599 EADHSIKLNTKH
+599 EADHSIKLNTKN
-611 GIFENVC
+611 GIFENVQ
-618 YENASEYSS
+618 YVNGNEASE
-627 ASIDMETILPWDP
+627 ANIHMETILPWDP
-640 ESTQTKPVIT
+640 ESTRTVPVIT
-650 LSATNSDIDGGTFYH
+650 LSASNYNSEGTFDH
-665 TSYIQVDS
+665 ISYIQVES
-673 EGITIDNNTGGMGDA
+673 EGMYLYSDRGGDETSNI
-688 HSTIQLSGYST
+688 HLSGSST
-699 AIITGELEIIASEP
+699 YINTNYLEISASQP
-713 IYIKDHLA
+713 IMIHDSLA
-721 FPTAGKLYAWANDN
+721 FPTNGKLFAWANDRI
-735 KGHIPVFEGVSSS
+735 GYIPVFEGVSSS

-755 GGYSNKCG
+755 GGYLNKCG
-763 GTNIY
+763 STNIY
-768 GTDVLLYSANAGNS
+768 GTDILLFSANAGDS

-798 IYTAGFVSTGG
+798 IHTAGFVSTGG

-831 STTGFI
+831 STAGFM

>member
-19 TKQKTESTVYGETV
+19 TKQKNESTVYGETV

-90 GIGNKISEFEIVIAD
+90 GIGNKISEFEIIIAD

-154 DANEADISKLKTD
+154 TAAEADISKLKTD
-167 KLDAEYASLNY
+167 KLDAEYASINY
-178 AKIDELNA
+178 AKIDALNA
-186 TDAKIGSLQS
+186 TDAKIGTLQGD
-196 VVGEFQN
+196 VGEFKN

-227 DAELKYVNINWS
+227 DAELTYVNINWS
-239 NIEKADIGEFFAKSG
+239 NIGKADIGEFFAKSG

-349 KITNNTIYSG
+349 KITDNTIYSG
-359 VKETVDNTTRGI
+359 VKESVDNTTRGI

-389 YYRNQNGDYK
+389 YYRDQNGDYK

-439 ETEAAINLSAN
+439 ETEAAISLSAN
-450 KITSTVSSTYATKTE
+450 TITSTVSSTYATKTE

-478 RLTTAEGTIN
+478 RLTTAEGNIN

-493 ASNALSAANAAQ
+493 ASNALSASNAAQ
-505 TAVNDASKVATNY
+505 AAVNDASKVATNF

-611 GIFENVC
+611 GIFENVQ
-618 YENASEYSS
+618 YVNGNEASD
-627 ASIDMETILPWDP
+627 ATIHMETILPWDP
-640 ESTQTKPVIT
+640 ESTRNMVPVIT
-650 LSATNSDIDGGTFYH
+650 LSADNYDSDGTFWH
-665 TSYIQVDS
+665 SSYIQVES
-673 EGITIDNNTGGMGDA
+673 EGIYIYSDRGGEETSSI
-688 HSTIQLSGYST
+688 HLSGSST
-699 AIITGELEIIASEP
+699 YINANYLEISASQP
-713 IYIKDHLA
+713 IMIHDSLA
-721 FPTAGKLYAWANDN
+721 FPTAGTIFAWANDRV
-735 KGHIPVFEGVSSS
+735 GYIPVFEGASSS

-755 GGYSNKCG
+755 GGYTNNSGN
-763 GTNIY
+763 TNIY
-768 GTDVLLYSANAGNS
+768 GNDINIFSANAGNS

-792 VITANL
+792 VITGDL
-798 IYTAGFVSTGG
+798 IHTAGYVSTGG

-817 LTRYVLGDPTITFT
+817 LTRPVLGNPTITFT
-831 STTGFI
+831 STTGFM

-861 TINSFGIRVN
+861 TVNNFGIRVN

-887 IAWSGNITFS
+887 IAWSGNIRFS